1 MRDLTLAA
9 IFRVAVKTP
18 FKAPV
23 RALVASMVVVIFS
36 GLAAMPVY
44 AEDGDRLEK
53 LNRQVFYVNERLDHY
68 ALRPAAVTYTTLMP
82 DPLEQGVDNFFSNLD
97 EVGNILNDLL
107 QGKFKQASHD
117 GGRFLIN
124 TTIGVGGLFDVA
136 ERAGLPK
143 SDGENFGQTLAVW
156 GVGEGPYL
164 MLPLIGPSTLR
175 DAPSKFVDSIT
186 SPFSY
191 VDDVRTRNAARGVDL
206 LAKRAGLL
214 EIDSIMSGDKYLFVR
229 DVYLQRNRYLVNDGA
244 IEDDFG
250 DFDDY

>member
-1 MRDLTLAA
+1 MQMNCELIMRKIAMAA
-9 IFRVAVKTP
+9 IAI
-18 FKAPV
+18 
-23 RALVASMVVVIFS
+23 MFS
-36 GLAAMPVY
+36 GLATMPVY
-44 AEDGDRLEK
+44 AEDGDSFET
-53 LNRQVFYVNERLDHY
+53 LNRQIFYINDRLDHF
-68 ALRPAAVTYTTLMP
+68 ALRPAAVTYKKLMP
-82 DPLEQGVDNFFSNLD
+82 NPLEKGIVNIFSNLD
-97 EVGNILNDLL
+97 EVTNVVNDVL
-107 QGKFKQASHD
+107 QGKFSQAAHD

-124 TTIGVGGLFDVA
+124 TTLGLGGIFDVA
-136 ERAGLPK
+136 QRAGLAK
-143 SDGENFGQTLAVW
+143 SDGEDFGQTLAVW

-191 VDDVRTRNAARGVDL
+191 VDDVPTRNTSRGLDL
-206 LAKRAGLL
+206 LSMRAGLL
-214 EIDSIMSGDKYLFVR
+214 EIDGVISGDKYLFVR